1 MADRLL
7 NNEVDTINVGNV
19 DNDIRDSYTR
29 SMIAELEPSSVASKH
44 HLENTFFIQDS
55 DRYLYKCLQEINIG
69 DTITVGVNVARYDIS
84 EALYELYAQGGD
96 VIRDVISNVE
106 TGSTASRNFAQ
117 GECILWTDGNL
128 YEVSTSVTLG
138 TTWTVGTNISLVPN
152 VTDYIKSLADTTYN
166 TGDSAETNIADGD
179 YFPFYDT
186 SATNKKKTLWSNIVT
201 KLKEIF
207 LVSTI
212 ESSLQAAS
220 MGSTAGRQY
229 AVGLDSDGKM
239 SVNVPWEDHNTT
251 YSVTS
256 KTAAGLAPQLPNETT
271 TTKYLR
277 QDGTWQVPPDT
288 NTWRGIQDNL
298 SSDSAVD
305 SLSAKQGKA
314 LNTGKAPTSHNSTGT
329 GYGVGNASYYGHVK
343 LSDTYTSNV
352 GAAANAIGASQ
363 NAVYNVWNTLGAATN
378 WTDLSNK
385 KALSGMYV
393 TTAAYVK
400 RGKLVYIC
408 IDITTPSSQVSGQD
422 GWTDI
427 FTNLPFTFLGTQ
439 YYFGWMSSD
448 AYVYGQP
455 DGAQRD
461 FACLS
466 NKIVVSLF
474 KQYDLSKRIRC
485 SFVAIIE

>member
-69 DTITVGVNVARYDIS
+69 DTLTVGVNVARYDIS
-84 EALYELYAQGGD
+84 NALYELYAQSPGT
-96 VIRDVISNVE
+96 IRNVISNVE

-166 TGDSAETNIADGD
+166 TGDSAETDIADGD

-186 SATNKKKTLWSNIVT
+186 SATNKKKTLWSTIVS
-201 KLKEIF
+201 KLKSIF

-363 NAVYNVWNTLGAATN
+363 TALYNVWKGYSTVVAASGIGCQQLGSNYFIFGSITVNNVVINNDYNGTLKWGAGSITIPASFGLAYLYNQFTEVFDGAGV
-378 WTDLSNK
+378 WTKIASIDYSK
-385 KALSGMYV
+385 KTTTGIVINLFFMDNV
-393 TTAAYVK
+393 TH
-400 RGKLVYIC
+400 
-408 IDITTPSSQVSGQD
+408 PSSSYNVS
-422 GWTDI
+422 I
-427 FTNLPFTFLGTQ
+427 FA
-439 YYFGWMSSD
+439 M
-448 AYVYGQP
+448 AY
-455 DGAQRD
+455 
-461 FACLS
+461 
-466 NKIVVSLF
+466 K
-474 KQYDLSKRIRC
+474 
-485 SFVAIIE
+485 